1 MKKIR
6 RKNKEKKKVDV
17 CVARSFNP
25 LRPHARILYLGQ
37 KSVGQ
42 LFHFLLFLLFLL
54 VLFVFYLF
62 VCFVCCF
69 NLLVGGGGL
78 FSSSNE
84 TSI

>member
-1 MKKIR
+1 M
-6 RKNKEKKKVDV
+6 DV

-37 KSVGQ
+37 RSVGQ
-42 LFHFLLFLLFLL
+42 LFNFLLFSSFSSC
-54 VLFVFYLF
+54 FIGFLF
-62 VCFVCCF
+62 VCLFVCCF

>member
-1 MKKIR
+1 
-6 RKNKEKKKVDV
+6 VDV